1 LVVGDAERGAGTVAV
16 RPYQGDQ
23 RKDVPL
29 ATFVDELTTE
39 IAERGARRTT

>member
-1 LVVGDAERGAGTVAV
+1 V

-29 ATFVDELTTE
+29 DGFVEELTVE
-39 IAERGARRTT
+39 IAARAPVR